1 MSGHVDRI
9 YYRMCIAYGEKQ
21 LQVEA
26 NRKIIEEKP
35 WLSHLFVVRSFMN
48 EMIILMKVVG
58 FLVGTVLYLK
68 GGLLTMEYYFKL
80 TNIIAVS

>member
-35 WLSHLFVVRSFMN
+35 
-48 EMIILMKVVG
+48 
-58 FLVGTVLYLK
+58 
-68 GGLLTMEYYFKL
+68 
-80 TNIIAVS
+80 